1 MRYFK
6 NVLFIVFVFSIASC
20 KKEALEKT
28 KEENFEVE
36 FLFEKDGC
44 KVYRFYDGRYIYYS
58 DCRGKIDYS
67 YTQNNGKSSTTK
79 HVQTLN
85 N

>member
-1 MRYFK
+1 MK
-6 NVLFIVFVFSIASC
+6 LILLLLTTLTLVSC

-67 YTQNNGKSSTTK
+67 YNQNNGKSSTTK